1 MVYLK
6 ASAAYYHTLAATAF
20 KKGPGGEGTP
30 GGEGGGDG
38 GETVDLSAVEDEEQL
53 RSMVEG
59 RQLEVNES
67 LMYPPFKA
75 FNAWR
80 HCLSN
85 IEDAQAHVTHQ
96 VRLTYYDTYTMT
108 YTNISY

>member
-20 KKGPGGEGTP
+20 KKGSAAGGKGKGGGGGEK
-30 GGEGGGDG
+30 
-38 GETVDLSAVEDEEQL
+38 VDLSAVEDEEQL

-67 LMYPPFKA
+67 LLYPPFKA

-96 VRLTYYDTYTMT
+96 VRDLYYDLYDD
-108 YTNISY
+108 